1 MRAPDVTIARERPD
15 QPDVLA
21 LLAALDRYLGTLYRP
36 EDNHIL
42 GPEGLLAPEVE
53 FLAAR
58 ERGALMGVGALRRAP
73 GEPATGGRPY
83 VEIKRMVV
91 DPASRGRRIGAR
103 ILEALE
109 EIARRDGFALAL
121 LETGALQSAA
131 IRLYERCGYAPRGPF
146 GGYMEN
152 GASRFFAKVL

>member
-1 MRAPDVTIARERPD
+1 VSDPDLTIARERPD

-21 LLAALDRYLGTLYRP
+21 LLAALDDYLATLYRP

-42 GPEGLLAPEVE
+42 GPAALLAPDVE

-58 ERGALMGVGALRRAP
+58 ERGVLVGAGALRRMP

-91 DPASRGRRIGAR
+91 DPAARGRRIGAQ
-103 ILEALE
+103 LLAALE
-109 EIARRDGFALAL
+109 EIARRDGFDLAL

-146 GGYMEN
+146 GRYPDT
-152 GASRFFAKVL
+152 GASRFFARAL